1 MPRPRNRRDEESELP
16 QAITELFPDDIADD
30 KLTMITETPPHL
42 IMRMVQL
49 EVVAAALDP
58 KRKVP
63 LSKIWKQAFDRRMIS
78 KGREGRKEFIDI
90 FHQNREKESLDTMEF

>member
-1 MPRPRNRRDEESELP
+1 MPRPRSRSEPESELP
-16 QAITELFPDDIADD
+16 AAITELFPQHIDPD
-30 KLTMITETPPHL
+30 KLSMITETPPHL

-58 KRKVP
+58 KRKFP
-63 LSKIWKQAFDRRMIS
+63 LTRIWKEAFDRRMIS

-90 FHQNREKESLDTMEF
+90 FHQNREKDSMDTMEF